1 MVGTVA
7 SGKDAGGPPGENSG
21 VPTRVSL
28 TFWLR
33 SALFHAYLRR
43 FVLLWI
49 AGKIANAAT
58 ASAIDLPP
66 FGFRP
71 GTEIVTLA
79 FELGVV
85 VIFIKRSN
93 EDILIGNL
101 GLSLPVAVA
110 PLAIVHLILS
120 AALALLAA

>member
-1 MVGTVA
+1 MDTTGR
-7 SGKDAGGPPGENSG
+7 GERTE
-21 VPTRVSL
+21 VQAHVSL
-28 TFWLR
+28 RLWLR

-49 AGKIANAAT
+49 VGKIANAAT
-58 ASAIDLPP
+58 ARASDLPP
-66 FGFRP
+66 FSFRP

-85 VIFIKRSN
+85 VIFIRRSN

-101 GLSLPVAVA
+101 GVSVPAAVA
-110 PLAIVHLILS
+110 PLAIVHVLLS
-120 AALALLAA
+120 AALALLAT

>member
-1 MVGTVA
+1 MDTTGRRQRTEIQA
-7 SGKDAGGPPGENSG
+7 H
-21 VPTRVSL
+21 VSL
-28 TFWLR
+28 RQWLS

-49 AGKIANAAT
+49 AGKIANAG
-58 ASAIDLPP
+58 SAGFIGIPP
-66 FGFRP
+66 LAFRS
-71 GTEIVTLA
+71 TSEIVALA

-101 GLSLPVAVA
+101 GLSLPAALA
-110 PLAIVHLILS
+110 PLAIVHFILS
-120 AALALLAA
+120 ATLALLAG